1 MGELGS
7 SFNMWRQKAKLETSI
22 YTNVYKD
29 TTNRLYGIWNLL
41 LRWPFNRNKKCPNI
55 RPKVILKMILA

>member
-41 LRWPFNRNKKCPNI
+41 LRGA
-55 RPKVILKMILA
+55 IL